1 MQVIKTYRMAGI
13 SAAVLGA
20 LPFAASAQLEEIV
33 VTATRRETDLQST
46 PLSIQAFTTEQ
57 LELGGITNGRD
68 LGIMVP
74 NVALAPGTGGAQANF
89 YVRGLPGVGLYVDGV
104 WQDGFGFQQMNF
116 SEMERVEVL
125 RGPQGT
131 LFGRNTNGGA
141 VNMTTK
147 RPADEFGA
155 RIKLD
160 VGDFNRR
167 DASLAVDLPLTET
180 LKTKFMGAT
189 ARNDGFLEGL
199 TTPWDF
205 GSQDDTILRA
215 DILWEPTETFSL
227 RFTHN
232 DEQKRGTDPKIHR
245 TTRYDNSKIYGYN
258 IMLGAFQ
265 AQADA
270 RCAALGNVVPTPA
283 GTPVTAPVYGCT
295 NGTWA
300 APPPNQ
306 IGARYTGVQP
316 PAFTPATHT
325 TNFPENFTGPLE
337 TRFGNYVT
345 QLNAAGQPVETVGS
359 TYIPNPYM
367 PDFAFGPGQVGQWQT
382 RSDSMEDGITADL
395 TYSTIT
401 AEWDITDNLHFE
413 AILSDWQQDQ
423 RQVVDFDGTEF
434 LVTTDDIVE
443 DRENQTMEF
452 HLSGTA
458 LDDRLNWL
466 AGYYSLEEDIT
477 RRFYRWGMWEFVN
490 AAAVTQTNNPLTGL
504 PNPSPQNV
512 AYLEYVRQTAFLL
525 NLNGFTGG
533 NMLTT
538 AGPLYPWALTGISD
552 DSLTNAWDD
561 DTAFFG
567 EVTFSVTDKL
577 DVTVGA
583 RRSDKEGG
591 DFRFVPL
598 DAFRTPDPAI
608 RPQGDPFAYD
618 ASAVPPLTLVDP
630 NKPKIDT
637 YKFSTAYQ
645 WTPDI
650 MLYLTYAEGFTSAS
664 SPQVRIGPNS
674 VIASVPAGAN
684 PRPAQNAV
692 PNPPQCPVTDRCPD
706 QIVIDLPVTV
716 IENTEIGMRSDWLD
730 GRLRFN
736 ATYFD
741 SDWDGMRIDLLPTD
755 QAGNTQPFPYSTG
768 EGKGVAK
775 GWEFEVIW
783 APTDRLTLN
792 AGLGLIDTNYIQ
804 SGILT
809 GVPGQA
815 SITGNYPGA
824 PFAYAAEESGTLG
837 AQYEIPMGNGGRI
850 LLVGNYG
857 YTGEYARDAAYQR
870 TLIDESGSP
879 VLEPAYGILNG
890 RFVYEPADR
899 NYSLEVW
906 GKNLL
911 DELYV
916 NGGFDTRDIW
926 GYDFSIVG
934 RSREIGVGLS
944 FEF

>member
-1 MQVIKTYRMAGI
+1 MRIQSLRLASLSVAVIGC
-13 SAAVLGA
+13 
-20 LPFAASAQLEEIV
+20 LPFAASAQLEEIL

-46 PLSIQAFTTEQ
+46 PLSIQAFTAAQ

-116 SEMERVEVL
+116 TEMERIEVL

-147 RPADEFGA
+147 KPADEFGA
-155 RIKLD
+155 RIRLD
-160 VGDFNRR
+160 VGEFNRR
-167 DASLAVDLPLTET
+167 DASLAVDLPISET

-215 DILWEPTETFSL
+215 DILWEPTDNLSF

-245 TTRYDNSKIYGYN
+245 TTRYDNSKIYAYN
-258 IMLGAFQ
+258 TMLGAYQ

-270 RCAALGNVVPTPA
+270 RCAQLGNVFTAPTGTPA
-283 GTPVTAPVYGCT
+283 QFVGAYGCS
-295 NGTWA
+295 NGVWS
-300 APPPNQ
+300 PPPANQ
-306 IGARYTGVQP
+306 IGTRYTGVKP
-316 PAFTPATHT
+316 SAFTPATHT
-325 TNFPENFTGPLE
+325 TNFPENFPGDLQ
-337 TRFGNYVT
+337 TRFGNYAT
-345 QLNAAGQPVETVGS
+345 QLNAAGQPVETLGS
-359 TYIPNPYM
+359 TYLPNPFM
-367 PDFAFGPGQVGQWQT
+367 PDFAFGPGQIGQWQT
-382 RSDSMEDGITADL
+382 KSDSMEDGITADL
-395 TYSTIT
+395 TYSTVT
-401 AEWDITDNLHFE
+401 VDWGITDNLAFK
-413 AILSDWQQDQ
+413 AILSDWEQFQ

-434 LVTTDDIVE
+434 LVTTDDIVQS
-443 DRENQTMEF
+443 RNNQTIE
-452 HLSGTA
+452 LQLQGSA
-458 LDDRLNWL
+458 LDDRLTWI
-466 AGYYSLEEDIT
+466 AGYYSLEEDLKN
-477 RRFYRWGMWEFVN
+477 RFYRWGMWEFVDVAN
-490 AAAVTQTNNPLTGL
+490 VTSTNNPATGGPVL
-504 PNPSPQNV
+504 PPTN
-512 AYLEYVRQTAFLL
+512 AAFLEYVRQTAFLL

-538 AGPLYPWALTGISD
+538 GGALYPWALTAISD
-552 DSLTNAWDD
+552 DSLTSAWDD

-577 DVTVGA
+577 DLTFGA
-583 RRSDKEGG
+583 RRADKKGG
-591 DFRFVPL
+591 DFRYVPI

-608 RPQGDPFAYD
+608 RPQGDPFAY
-618 ASAVPPLTLVDP
+618 SNIAVTTLDP
-630 NKPKIDT
+630 NPPPFDT
-637 YKFSTAYQ
+637 YKFSAAYQ
-645 WTPDI
+645 ATTDI
-650 MLYLTYAEGFTSAS
+650 MFYMTYAEGFTSAA

-674 VIASVPAGAN
+674 VISSIPAGSN
-684 PRPAQNAV
+684 PRPAPNAS
-692 PNPPQCPVTDRCPD
+692 PNPASCPAGDRCPD

-716 IENTEIGMRSDWLD
+716 VENTEVGMRSDWLD
-730 GRLRFN
+730 GKLRFN
-736 ATYFD
+736 ATYFN

-755 QAGNTQPFPYSTG
+755 SGGNTQPFPYQTG

-783 APTDRLTLN
+783 APTERLTLN

-804 SGILT
+804 SGVLT
-809 GVPGQA
+809 GIPGQA
-815 SITGNYPGA
+815 AITGNYPGA
-824 PFAYAAEESGTLG
+824 PFAFAAEESGTLG
-837 AQYEIPMGNGGRI
+837 AQYEIPTSNGGRI
-850 LLVGNYG
+850 MLVGNYG
-857 YTGEYARDAAYQR
+857 YTGDYARDAAYQR
-870 TLIDESGSP
+870 TQIDANGNP
-879 VLEPAYGILNG
+879 VLEPAYGILNA
-890 RFVYEPADR
+890 RFVYEPAAR
-899 NYSLEVW
+899 NYSVEVW

-911 DELYV
+911 DELYI
-916 NGGFDTRDIW
+916 NGGFDTRDTW

-934 RSREIGVGLS
+934 RSREVGASLS
-944 FEF
+944 FRF